1 MSFEGQTAQENT
13 KIKTTEALLSFFF
26 VSFAVLA
33 GGGTE
38 V

>member
-13 KIKTTEALLSFFF
+13 KMITEALLFFFF